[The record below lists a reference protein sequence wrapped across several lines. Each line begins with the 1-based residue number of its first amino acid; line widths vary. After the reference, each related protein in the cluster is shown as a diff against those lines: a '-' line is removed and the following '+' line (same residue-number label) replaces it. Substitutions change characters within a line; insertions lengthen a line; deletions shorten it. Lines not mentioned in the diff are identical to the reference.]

1 MSKETLL
8 KYNSPA
14 EDFNWALP
22 VGNGRI
28 GGMIFGDP
36 AEEIIKLN
44 EDSIWSGGPRHR
56 VNPDAQE
63 GLAEVR
69 ALLSARDIKAAEKVA
84 FEKLQGVTPNSRH
97 YMPLGELKINM
108 ELDGRARDYSRT
120 LELSEAVSRVEFTV
134 NDIKYT
140 REVFVSAPDEVMV
153 IHITCEKPA
162 VMIIMTTTV
171 PPGRIC
177 SCIPAVQEAVT
188 VYSLLPQWGQGL
200 WEAAFVL
207 SAEDSVLRMLMRL

>member
-153 IHITCEKPA
+153 IHITCEKPG
-162 VMIIMTTTV
+162 MINLSCSID
-171 PPGRIC
+171 GRDDYYDDNRP
-177 SCIPAVQEAVT
+177 S
-188 VYSLLPQWGQGL
+188 GK
-200 WEAAFVL
+200 
-207 SAEDSVLRMLMRL
+207 DMLMYTGGTGSRDGIFFAAAVGARTDRKSVV